1 MTLDGHVKVSMMIL
15 IARKPQRR
23 NTDRSVMIEF
33 IYKTYHINMTENNT
47 ELKVLLQ
54 FPYSEI
60 QVVWMKQV
68 IPKTAYDENFNLKK

>member
-1 MTLDGHVKVSMMIL
+1 
-15 IARKPQRR
+15 
-23 NTDRSVMIEF
+23 MIEF